1 MKKMWIWPLALTTL
15 TIPMT
20 TVFSCSQNQS
30 FDQDANFVNQQL
42 KDYFENQ
49 VHLGF
54 QFSLPSATPFYDTY
68 LPTTQ
73 DLRNYQIIN
82 LNWNVKNDD
91 FNGTKTISYDLK
103 RGQDLIKNQSLTI
116 SGFLTSVQK
125 NFYQK
130 HPSIDFATQIKNF
143 QPVAKAWWKNAII
156 DQPEFLQQFK
166 LEQLLIK
173 DELAAGIIKTF
184 LGIKNLKIVKVE
196 QAMFRKIPLNALNVK
211 WQIIDPE
218 AKISSDPFETII
230 SGIDSEMPIKQLQAS
245 LIGWANALNNHQV
258 AVDQNLGELSI
269 DEFIKQFWSI
279 KQSNN
284 KPGNFYFQA
293 MSLPSEIYQLRMINW
308 QVVDLDESKSRVN
321 LTGDLVYYK
330 NKTIVASQKN
340 VNFCIYLI
348 PVK

>member
-15 TIPMT
+15 AIPIT

-30 FDQDANFVNQQL
+30 FDQDANFVKQQL

-54 QFSLPSATPFYDTY
+54 QFSLPSTTPFYDTY

-103 RGQDLIKNQSLTI
+103 RGQKLIKNQSLTI

-125 NFYQK
+125 NFYQN

-143 QPVAKAWWKNAII
+143 QPVAKSWWKNAII

-166 LEQLLIK
+166 LEQLLTNPEI
-173 DELAAGIIKTF
+173 AAGIIKTF
-184 LGIKNLKIVKVE
+184 LGIKNLKIIKVE
-196 QAMFRKIPLNALNVK
+196 QAMFRQITLNALSVK

-230 SGIDSEMPIKQLQAS
+230 SGISSEMPIKQLQAS
-245 LIGWANALNNHQV
+245 LAGWANALNNHQV
-258 AVDQNLGELSI
+258 AVDQNLGNLTI
-269 DEFIKQFWSI
+269 DQFVNQFWSI

-293 MSLPSEIYQLRMINW
+293 MRLASEIYQLRMINW
-308 QVVDLDESKSRVN
+308 EIVDLDESKSQVH
-321 LTGDLVYYK
+321 LSGDLVYYK
-330 NKTIVASQKN
+330 NKTIVANQKN
-340 VNFCIYLI
+340 VNFYIYLI